1 MQAVRG
7 ALSWS
12 RLSQLSKCGQAYRYR
27 YIDRVPEVWG
37 LAPLVGR
44 VVHRAVESDL
54 RAKMDAGA
62 LLAPDAVRAEVEDA
76 AKAELSTSEWKID
89 GVYEGMTA
97 SDARARAT
105 NDAHLMALT
114 HHELLAPRMNPT
126 GIELR
131 VEIPASEALPVPFIG
146 VIDVLDGEMIRDTKT
161 TAKAPSADV
170 ATSSEQLTAYE
181 LLYRALRRIPSA
193 GLALDYL
200 WVTPAKR
207 EPKTATLT
215 TTRNEHDLAVFVARA
230 NAAVRVID
238 SERFLPAPTD
248 SWICSRRFC
257 SFVDVCPYFAGRER
271 PQS

>member
-1 MQAVRG
+1 MRG

-27 YIDRVPEVWG
+27 YIDHVPEVWG
-37 LAPLVGR
+37 LAPIVGR
-44 VVHRAVESDL
+44 IVHRAVESDL
-54 RAKMDAGA
+54 RSKMDTGA
-62 LLAPDAVRAEVEDA
+62 LLAPDAVRAEVEDS

-89 GVYEGMTA
+89 GAYEGMTA
-97 SDARARAT
+97 SEARARAT
-105 NDAHLMALT
+105 DDAHRMALAY
-114 HHELLAPRMNPT
+114 HEQIAPRVNPT

-131 VEIPASEALPVPFIG
+131 VEIPASEALSVPFIG
-146 VIDVLDGEMIRDTKT
+146 VIDVIDGETIRDTKT
-161 TAKAPSADV
+161 TSKAPSADI
-170 ATSSEQLTAYE
+170 AESSEQLTAYE
-181 LLYRALRRIPSA
+181 LLYRALRRAPSA

-207 EPKTATLT
+207 ESKTATLT
-215 TTRNEHDLAVFVARA
+215 TTRTDHCLAVFVARA

-271 PQS
+271 PRS